1 MEKRTCKEC
10 GQNLTGRRD
19 QKFCSDY
26 CRNSFNNRQN
36 EDATAYVRRINNI
49 LRKNRRIL
57 SALNPKGK
65 VTLDGITLAEEGF
78 NFHYFTNI
86 YKTQKGSQYY
96 FCYDQGY
103 IKMDNDQYMLV
114 QKQDYVKQFL
124 FWFDNDYVFIG
135 KASTN
140 QEFISNS

>member
-57 SALNPKGK
+57 AALNPKGK

-114 QKQDYVKQFL
+114 QKQDYVK
-124 FWFDNDYVFIG
+124 
-135 KASTN
+135 
-140 QEFISNS
+140 